1 MQRLFAKSLCK
12 LYGHAMTEETRA
24 FRVTDERALNA
35 LAHPLRSRLVVLLR
49 ADGPATA
56 TRLAE
61 RVHESSGVTSYHLR
75 RLADVGVVEEVR
87 DRGTKRERWW
97 RSVYDTTQWTAADFL
112 GDRSAHQ
119 TTVSWRR
126 EVYRWQWRLLEQWL
140 SEEGDWDKSWVD
152 AASND
157 DALLELTPESLKS
170 MSEEIW
176 EVVQRYRN
184 QQPPAGAADK
194 ARVVWLQHLIP
205 VRGELPL

>member
-1 MQRLFAKSLCK
+1 LSFWVRRSTGKQPYPPSRAKMQRLFAKSLCK

-140 SEEGDWDKSWVD
+140 SE
-152 AASND
+152 
-157 DALLELTPESLKS
+157 SLKS